1 VASFRMDI
9 VRAGLP
15 AEAAAV
21 AEELQAASADFRRLW
36 AENELPSPG
45 MGRKTLQHPAAGR
58 LTLEYSAMSVN
69 GASGLGLVV
78 YTGATPEDV
87 RCIERLLSVS

>member
-1 VASFRMDI
+1 
-9 VRAGLP
+9 
-15 AEAAAV
+15 
-21 AEELQAASADFRRLW
+21 
-36 AENELPSPG
+36 
-45 MGRKTLQHPAAGR
+45 MGRKTLQHPVAGR